1 MWPEQRS
8 YSKRAKFFPHPFASL
23 HFAVYRTILH
33 SGRRVSLDPNQT
45 PLSFVTFLQSLSSTA
60 SCPFSSR
67 STLSLFLLSTVLYLH
82 FQLFYRP
89 ISASISIPPI
99 PEKDENFLLPWEP
112 RICIADEVANSDTIN
127 RIKKN

>member
-1 MWPEQRS
+1 MLMWPEQ
-8 YSKRAKFFPHPFASL
+8 RAKFFPHPFASL
-23 HFAVYRTILH
+23 RFAVYRTILH
-33 SGRRVSLDPNQT
+33 SRRRVSLDPNQT

-60 SCPFSSR
+60 SCLFSSR
-67 STLSLFLLSTVLYLH
+67 SILSLFLLSTVLYLH

-89 ISASISIPPI
+89 ISALISIPPI